1 MVNTIIISMS
11 EYNGRIEYYPCSYCE
26 EIINFILSKYTFVSQ
41 YKLIKSL
48 KRRMNEKTVIKHIN
62 ELIRNEILIDFSNP
76 PLLLFDEIKKA
87 FFGKSEY
94 GSPSKKGWLDF
105 TNKND
110 LELLMNVLEGSK
122 KRQRR
127 VYVLWFNYEWLSKNA
142 PKTLTS

>member
-11 EYNGRIEYYPCSYCE
+11 EYKERIEYYPCSYCE
-26 EIINFILSKYTFVSQ
+26 EIINLILSEDTFVSQ

-48 KRRMNEKTVIKHIN
+48 KEKMNEKTVIKHVN
-62 ELIRNEILIDFSNP
+62 ELIGNEILIDFSNP

-87 FFGKSEY
+87 FSGKSEY
-94 GSPSKKGWLDF
+94 GTPSKRGRLDF
-105 TNKND
+105 TNEND

-127 VYVLWFNYEWLSKNA
+127 VYVLWFNYEWLSKHR
-142 PKTLTS
+142 PKTSTS